1 MKKFVDAFDYAG
13 TICKALPRGILM
25 TTAAEGKV
33 NTMTIGWGTIG
44 IEWGK
49 PIFIAFVRDSRYT
62 KELLDRNPEF
72 TLNIPMDEACREIL
86 KVCGTRSG
94 RDTDKFAELGLV
106 REEPEV
112 ISVPGIRQLPL
123 TLECRV
129 IYRQEQVISEM
140 DQQAQSRYYPV
151 SEQFPQGDV
160 HTAYYGQVLSAYI
173 IDEENS

>member
-1 MKKFVDAFDYAG
+1 MKRKIELWDYAG
-13 TICKALPRGILM
+13 KILEGIGKGALL
-25 TTAAEGKV
+25 TVQADGKV
-33 NTMTIGWGTIG
+33 NTMTVGWGTLG
-44 IEWGK
+44 IEWGR
-49 PIFIAFVRDSRYT
+49 PICTVFVRESRYT

-151 SEQFPQGDV
+151 SEQFPRGDV